1 MTSGRVPEPKVMRPA
16 AEWQGESYYGRQQL
30 KPAPFEPNVVGAYIF
45 LAGLSGASA
54 LVGALSAATE
64 PRSRRRTRRQ
74 PETPDLVRRSR
85 YISLLAPTVGSA
97 LLVYDLHTPQR
108 FYNMLRIAKWRSPM
122 SIGTWILMSF
132 SAFAGVAGL
141 AQIATDLRPRW
152 RWTRPLATAAQ
163 IPAAITGAGLCT
175 YTAALVS
182 ATSTPLWAAAPR
194 ELAMRFGSSSMATAA
209 AALALGEKS
218 ATKRRSLGDLLLA
231 ALTVELAAG
240 VATDAR
246 YKKVGVEKGRSGPWG
261 KLERY
266 GAEGGGVLLPL
277 GLMVASRL
285 RGREPGR
292 LTTLAGLATLAGS
305 AAFRISILGA
315 GAESARR
322 PEISMRFAQPDNLP
336 RTR

>member
-1 MTSGRVPEPKVMRPA
+1 MTSGRVHDAPTMRPA
-16 AEWQGESYYGRQQL
+16 APWRGETYYGRNQV
-30 KPAPFEPNVVGAYIF
+30 KPSPFEPNVVGGYIF
-45 LAGLSGASA
+45 LAGLSGAAA
-54 LVGALSAATE
+54 LVGALAAAAE
-64 PRSRRRTRRQ
+64 PRSRRRSHRQ
-74 PETPDLVRRSR
+74 PETPALVRRSR
-85 YISLLAPTVGSA
+85 YLSLLAPTVGSA

-163 IPAAITGAGLCT
+163 VPAALTGAGLCT

-194 ELAMRFGSSSMATAA
+194 ELAVRFGSSSMAAAA
-209 AALALGEKS
+209 AALALGEARAS
-218 ATKRRSLGDLLLA
+218 KRRALGNLLIA
-231 ALTVELAAG
+231 ALTAELAAG
-240 VATDAR
+240 AATDAR
-246 YKKVGVEKGRSGPWG
+246 YKKTGIEKGRSGPWG
-261 KLERY
+261 RLERY
-266 GAEGGGVLLPL
+266 GAEGAGVLLPL
-277 GLMVASRL
+277 GLMIASRL
-285 RGREPGR
+285 REREPGR
-292 LTTLAGLATLAGS
+292 LATLAGLATIAGS
-305 AAFRISILGA
+305 AVFRISILGA

-336 RTR
+336 RTT

>member
-1 MTSGRVPEPKVMRPA
+1 MTSGREPQAMRPA
-16 AEWQGESYYGRQQL
+16 AEWLGETYYGRQQL
-30 KPAPFEPNVVGAYIF
+30 KPAPFEPNVVGGYIF

-54 LVGALSAATE
+54 LVGALAAATT
-64 PRSRRRTRRQ
+64 PPPRRRLGR
-74 PETPDLVRRSR
+74 PAETPALVRRSR
-85 YISLLAPTVGSA
+85 YLSLLAPTIGSA

-132 SAFAGVAGL
+132 SAFAGIAGM

-152 RWTRPLATAAQ
+152 RWPRPLATAAQ
-163 IPAAITGAGLCT
+163 VPAAITGMGLCT

-194 ELAMRFGSSSMATAA
+194 ALAVRFGSSSMATAA

-218 ATKRRSLGDLLLA
+218 SSRRRSLGNLLIA
-231 ALTVELAAG
+231 ALTAELAAS
-240 VATDAR
+240 VATDVR
-246 YKKVGVEKGRSGPWG
+246 YKQVGIEKGRDGAWG
-261 KLERY
+261 RFERI
-266 GAEGGGVLLPL
+266 GAEGAGMILSL

-285 RGREPGR
+285 RERKPGW
-292 LTTLAGLATLAGS
+292 LAAAAGITAIAGS
-305 AAFRISILGA
+305 AAFRISILGV

-336 RTR
+336 SEQ

>member
-1 MTSGRVPEPKVMRPA
+1 MTSGRELDAPGMRPA
-16 AEWQGESYYGRQQL
+16 APWQGETYYGRNQV
-30 KPAPFEPNVVGAYIF
+30 KPSPFEPNVVGGYIF
-45 LAGLSGASA
+45 LAGLSGAAA

-64 PRSRRRTRRQ
+64 PRSRLRTRRQ
-74 PETPDLVRRSR
+74 PETPALVRRSR
-85 YISLLAPTVGSA
+85 YLSLLAPTLGSA

-132 SAFAGVAGL
+132 SAFAGIAGL

-163 IPAAITGAGLCT
+163 IPAALTGAGLCT

-194 ELAMRFGSSSMATAA
+194 ELAVRFGSSSMATAA
-209 AALALGEKS
+209 AALALGEARAS
-218 ATKRRSLGDLLLA
+218 KRHSLGNLLIA

-246 YKKVGVEKGRSGPWG
+246 YKATGIEKGRSGPWG

-266 GAEGGGVLLPL
+266 GAEGAGVLLPL
-277 GLMVASRL
+277 GLMIASRW
-285 RGREPGR
+285 RESEPGR
-292 LTTLAGLATLAGS
+292 LATLAGLAAIAGS
-305 AAFRISILGA
+305 ATFRISLLGA

-322 PEISMRFAQPDNLP
+322 PDISMRFAQPDNLP
-336 RTR
+336 RKR